1 MPSYN
6 FVPVGTDTPQRYHL
20 ERHSGGSRAVLCT
33 HGEPVRFL
41 NNPGQPQHY
50 QPQIVN
56 GEHWVEQKT
65 VYQAQ
70 PGKPSIRHQG

>member
-20 ERHSGGSRAVLCT
+20 ERHSGGSRATLYR
-33 HGEPVRFL
+33 HEEPLLFTGPPV
-41 NNPGQPQHY
+41 GPQHV
-50 QPQIVN
+50 QLQVVN

-70 PGKPSIRHQG
+70 PGRPSIRHQG